1 MHPRKY
7 CCPQVTPALILVV
20 KAQAKL
26 TSSIQSRIIKIMLLP
41 LPEDAPLNDSNQ
53 PFTTDRFNKRAKILP
68 CSSFRYARL
77 TIAMLISTLG
87 CAVSYAVSAPSV
99 MAVKSDPVYGSWQ
112 QPDIETLNIP
122 SIEGSGLSFAD
133 QYQNKL
139 IGEWSLQ
146 RINGGAKMEHDPW
159 IQETIKE
166 MTWRLNAQARQQA
179 PLAVVIIDNPNI
191 NAFAAPGGV
200 IGINTG
206 TILAASSM
214 DELASVVAHE
224 VAHISQR
231 HYEHGTDERKK
242 AMMMQIGGM
251 LAAIAA
257 SAIDGDAGA
266 AVMMGSQTAA
276 MNSSMAF
283 SRSNEREADRVS
295 MQIMNQAGYDPR
307 AMPRFFATMN
317 QRSQLNQVENSF
329 LPSFVRSHPL
339 STERLSESQSRAQR
353 YPTLS
358 LAQQQR
364 HQALFDLLYWRV
376 QSTGE
381 RATLNALESA
391 AKSSTGAKV
400 ALMYWYGDHQRFGE
414 ADKIMSQLN
423 ALPYAQ
429 RQTLEPLL
437 SITHSQVLSE
447 QDKWSEAAEVLER
460 QQLLYPERRD
470 LRLYLADALTNSGN
484 PTQAQ
489 LLLKPLTQQQP
500 SDRYAWQS
508 LQLANEKI
516 AKTTSSPQLASIATI
531 NALRY
536 RSHDQLW
543 NGRYDSALTSL
554 TQAQQ
559 LTQKMQTTAQ
569 ASSARPLLASI
580 AQEIKDVN
588 TAKDY
593 KP

>member
-1 MHPRKY
+1 MNHFNCSTRY
-7 CCPQVTPALILVV
+7 HSVV
-20 KAQAKL
+20 SSVVNNVVMQSSVKEQAW
-26 TSSIQSRIIKIMLLP
+26 
-41 LPEDAPLNDSNQ
+41 
-53 PFTTDRFNKRAKILP
+53 
-68 CSSFRYARL
+68 RYAGWFFL
-77 TIAMLISTLG
+77 S
-87 CAVSYAVSAPSV
+87 AVVGGLVGFSQSSHAVLSMTNANTNVTSADTS
-99 MAVKSDPVYGSWQ
+99 ANYGSWR
-112 QPDIETLNIP
+112 QPLVEELALP
-122 SIEGSGLSFAD
+122 SLQGQGLSFAD

-146 RINGGAKMEHDPW
+146 RINGQAKMEHDPW
-159 IQETIKE
+159 VQETVKD

-179 PLAVVIIDNPNI
+179 PLGVVLIDHPSI

-231 HYEHGTDERKK
+231 HYEHGAEERRQ
-242 AMMMQIGGM
+242 ALLIQLGGM

-257 SAIDGDAGA
+257 SATEGGGDAA
-266 AVMMGSQTAA
+266 TALLMGSQTAA
-276 MNSSMAF
+276 MNNSMAF
-283 SRSNEREADRVS
+283 SRSNEREADRLG

-317 QRSQLNQVENSF
+317 QQSQLNQVENRF

-339 STERLSESQSRAQR
+339 SNERLTEAQSRAQR

-358 LAQQQR
+358 LTQQQR

-376 QSTGE
+376 QVTGKHVSK
-381 RATLNALESA
+381 TALTTA
-391 AKSSTGAKV
+391 AKNSIGAKV
-400 ALMYWYGDHQRFGE
+400 ALMYWYGQQQQFAE
-414 ADKIMSQLN
+414 ANNIMTQLD
-423 ALPYAQ
+423 ALPNDK
-429 RQTLEPLL
+429 RQALEPLL
-437 SITHSQVLSE
+437 SITYSQVLSE
-447 QDKWSEAAEVLER
+447 QNKWQQAVDVLAP
-460 QQLLYPERRD
+460 QQRLYPERRD
-470 LRLYLADALTNSGN
+470 LRLYLAEAFTNN
-484 PTQAQ
+484 NQPTEAQ
-489 LLLKPLTQQQP
+489 TLLKPLTQQQP

-516 AKTTSSPQLASIATI
+516 AKTSSSAQLARIATI
-531 NALRY
+531 NGLRY
-536 RSHDQLW
+536 RSQDQLW
-543 NGRYDSALTSL
+543 NGRYDAALTSL

-559 LTQKMQTTAQ
+559 LTEKMPTAEQ
-569 ASSARPLLASI
+569 GSSARPLLANI
-580 AQEIKDVN
+580 KQEIKNVK